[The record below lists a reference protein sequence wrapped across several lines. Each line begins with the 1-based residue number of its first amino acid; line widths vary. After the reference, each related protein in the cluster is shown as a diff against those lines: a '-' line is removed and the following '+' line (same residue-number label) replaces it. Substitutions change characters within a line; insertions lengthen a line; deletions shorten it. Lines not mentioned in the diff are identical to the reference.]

1 MVVCALSAGLRVG
14 LDTERIRELRIE
26 SFHRFLNPRERAW
39 LGEDRQRF
47 FELWTQKEA
56 VVKGHS
62 EGGIVN
68 LKRVNIECGDA
79 IIDSQAWTLHKLSI
93 DPSYA
98 THMAIEGRKARPL
111 VEVEYIAIAE

>member
-1 MVVCALSAGLRVG
+1 MVVCALSAGLRVS
-14 LDTERIRELRIE
+14 LDTERIGELRIE

-39 LGEDRQRF
+39 IGEDRQRF

-56 VVKGHS
+56 VVKGHG

-98 THMAIEGRKARPL
+98 THMAIEGHKARPL